1 MLQSVKDFAEK
12 KEKYA
17 LKKSAHRDDHDRPRE
32 KIGDLQIRFGVVE
45 LAADAS
51 RHNADDLRRDARFP
65 AEPERDA
72 AAREQGG
79 AQRRKENAP
88 DAPARR
94 ETEHVRH
101 FQKVSVGGAD
111 TLQQICIQ
119 YRKDHQKGD
128 KRRQRRCGY
137 ASEKT
142 GKRVERPL
150 MKSLNLRILFI
161 IKICEI

>member
-65 AEPERDA
+65 AETERDA

-79 AQRRKENAP
+79 AQRRKEMHRTRRPGERRNTSAISKGFGRRRGY
-88 DAPARR
+88 PA
-94 ETEHVRH
+94 
-101 FQKVSVGGAD
+101 AD
-111 TLQQICIQ
+111 L
-119 YRKDHQKGD
+119 Y
-128 KRRQRRCGY
+128 
-137 ASEKT
+137 SNT
-142 GKRVERPL
+142 GKTIRKAINVESRRAESHRNAIT
-150 MKSLNLRILFI
+150 MNDATGTDWIAAT
-161 IKICEI
+161 

>member
-65 AEPERDA
+65 AETERDA

-111 TLQQICIQ
+111 TLQQFV
-119 YRKDHQKGD
+119 YN
-128 KRRQRRCGY
+128 
-137 ASEKT
+137 T
-142 GKRVERPL
+142 GKTIRKAINVESRRAESHRKAIT
-150 MKSLNLRILFI
+150 MNDATGTDWIAAT
-161 IKICEI
+161 